1 MSKNGLNKKGRSV
14 HSEELRFTLDSAG
27 RGTAAE
33 LLRRLKPYR
42 FKFALS
48 LGLSLVYVFLT
59 LLIPVLAG
67 KIIDCIIGAGRVDF
81 AEISPFLLKLGAA
94 AAGAALSQW
103 LVSLCNNSITYGC
116 VRNIRAEAFRRIQKL
131 PLAYFDSHPAGETVS
146 RMLSDADQLADGLL
160 MGFSQLFTGIM
171 IIIGTL
177 VFMLTVNP
185 LITLVVVAVT
195 PLSLAVASF
204 ISKRTYSMFR
214 KQSETRGEQ
223 TALIDEFIGE
233 QKLIRAFSYEAR
245 AEERFNA
252 VNEKLQKFSLRA
264 VFFSSLTNP
273 CTRFVNAVIYAGVA
287 VSGAFSVLAGGLTVG
302 GLSAF
307 LSYANQYTKPFN
319 EISGVVTELQSAFA
333 SARRIFA
340 LTESDDEISD
350 ADNKVLTDVSG
361 NVKIDH
367 VDFSYVP
374 EKELIKDLNLDVNSG
389 QQIAIVG
396 PTGCGKT
403 TIINLLMRFYDVNSG
418 QILLDNHD
426 VRDYNRRDLR
436 KAFGMVLQ
444 DTWLYKGTIMEN
456 IRYGRLDA
464 TDEEVIEAAKAAH
477 ADSFIRTLPGGYNM
491 ELNEDA
497 SNVSQGQKQLLTIA
511 RAILADS
518 RVMILDEATSSVD
531 TRTEALIQKAMDNL
545 MEGRTSFVIA
555 HRLSTIKNADV
566 ILVMKDG
573 DIIEQGNH
581 DTLLAQNGFYATLYN
596 SQFDQG

>member
-1 MSKNGLNKKGRSV
+1 MSKNGLNKKGKSA

-103 LVSLCNNSITYGC
+103 LVSLFNNSITYGC

-171 IIIGTL
+171 TIIGTL

-245 AEERFNA
+245 AEERFNT
-252 VNEKLQKFSLRA
+252 VNERLQKFSLRA

-319 EISGVVTELQSAFA
+319 EISGVITELQGAFA
-333 SARRIFA
+333 CAARLFELINTPAEVDAAAAPNPAQRNEKAESSGNISFRNVCFSYTPGTELIALQSSARRAAAKRRLLTCSCVSMTLTQVKFL
-340 LTESDDEISD
+340 LTEW
-350 ADNKVLTDVSG
+350 KP
-361 NVKIDH
+361 
-367 VDFSYVP
+367 VP
-374 EKELIKDLNLDVNSG
+374 CPAMSCAKNSAWFFRKHG
-389 QQIAIVG
+389 FRRE
-396 PTGCGKT
+396 PFGKT
-403 TIINLLMRFYDVNSG
+403 SQWAG
-418 QILLDNHD
+418 
-426 VRDYNRRDLR
+426 RRQR
-436 KAFGMVLQ
+436 K
-444 DTWLYKGTIMEN
+444 TK
-456 IRYGRLDA
+456 
-464 TDEEVIEAAKAAH
+464 
-477 ADSFIRTLPGGYNM
+477 
-491 ELNEDA
+491 
-497 SNVSQGQKQLLTIA
+497 
-511 RAILADS
+511 
-518 RVMILDEATSSVD
+518 SSPPQRPV
-531 TRTEALIQKAMDNL
+531 TRT
-545 MEGRTSFVIA
+545 GS
-555 HRLSTIKNADV
+555 
-566 ILVMKDG
+566 
-573 DIIEQGNH
+573 
-581 DTLLAQNGFYATLYN
+581 
-596 SQFDQG
+596 

>member
-1 MSKNGLNKKGRSV
+1 MSKNGLNKKGKSA

-42 FKFALS
+42 FKFALP
-48 LGLSLVYVFLT
+48 LGRSREHVFLT
-59 LLIPVLAG
+59 LLIPALAG

-171 IIIGTL
+171 TIIGTL

-319 EISGVVTELQSAFA
+319 EISGVITELQGAFA
-333 SARRIFA
+333 CAARLF
-340 LTESDDEISD
+340 
-350 ADNKVLTDVSG
+350 
-361 NVKIDH
+361 
-367 VDFSYVP
+367 
-374 EKELIKDLNLDVNSG
+374 ELINTPAEVDAAAAPNPAQRNE
-389 QQIAIVG
+389 
-396 PTGCGKT
+396 
-403 TIINLLMRFYDVNSG
+403 
-418 QILLDNHD
+418 
-426 VRDYNRRDLR
+426 
-436 KAFGMVLQ
+436 KAESNG
-444 DTWLYKGTIMEN
+444 N
-456 IRYGRLDA
+456 I
-464 TDEEVIEAAKAAH
+464 
-477 ADSFIRTLPGGYNM
+477 SFR
-491 ELNEDA
+491 
-497 SNVSQGQKQLLTIA
+497 NVCFS
-511 RAILADS
+511 
-518 RVMILDEATSSVD
+518 
-531 TRTEALIQKAMDNL
+531 
-545 MEGRTSFVIA
+545 
-555 HRLSTIKNADV
+555 
-566 ILVMKDG
+566 
-573 DIIEQGNH
+573 
-581 DTLLAQNGFYATLYN
+581 
-596 SQFDQG
+596 